1 MKVASIALGLL
12 ALAAVSSA
20 ITCGVGNRATT
31 CNPTDLPTMN
41 MCYSCAI
48 TTGPA
53 AGGTFAGACDNS
65 VTSGATS
72 CAYAKTTVTGLYSG
86 CTW

>member
-20 ITCGVGNRATT
+20 ITCGVGSSTST
-31 CNPTDLPTMN
+31 CTQTDLPATVAN
-41 MCYSCAI
+41 MCYSCAL
-48 TTGPA
+48 PN
-53 AGGTFAGACDNS
+53 GGTFAGGCDTS
-65 VTSGATS
+65 VTSGPTS
-72 CAYAKTTVTGLYSG
+72 CTYAKTTVTALYSG